1 MEEVIIS
8 PPKSIMEVYKMLPE
22 GTLAELIN
30 KVIYMSPSPI
40 SKHQRIIGK
49 LISKLYTHIEAN
61 NLGEVF
67 MAPFDVYLDE
77 HSNAVQPD
85 IIFVSKEHMH
95 IIGDHIHGVP
105 DLVIEVLS
113 EGNKNH
119 DLKRKRKLYEK
130 FGIKEYWMVDPDTK
144 EAIGLTLKQ
153 RKYVELFRG
162 KSVLKSELLQK
173 QFEF

>member
-1 MEEVIIS
+1 MEELIIS
-8 PPKSIMEVYKMLPE
+8 PPKSIMEVYRMLPE

-30 KVIYMSPSPI
+30 KVIYISPSPI
-40 SKHQRIIGK
+40 SQHQRII
-49 LISKLYTHIEAN
+49 SKLLSKVYPHVESN
-61 NLGEVF
+61 GLGEVF
-67 MAPFDVYLDE
+67 IAPFDVYLDE

-85 IIFVSKEHMH
+85 IVFVSKENSH
-95 IIGDHIHGVP
+95 IIKDHIHGVP

-130 FGIKEYWMVDPDTK
+130 FGVKEYWMIDPETK
-144 EAIGLTLKQ
+144 EAIGLTLQQK
-153 RKYVELFRG
+153 KYAEFFRG
-162 KSVLKSELLQK
+162 NSVLKSALLKK